1 MSQRKPQF
9 YESKYQ
15 RNAIYSR
22 SSEPINRFQNRMY
35 TTNPSGHYSTT
46 RLFKQAESSLLKE
59 NQAFY
64 KCKYILEDYPDDSNT
79 VFFDSNLRKFRNRSS
94 TKQHNLKNFANNYN
108 NISVFKYGKN
118 DQKYEDERDYM
129 SPTRNNL
136 KSYNDRGFNNEQGE
150 NISSKINFLK
160 INEKIIVNPQEGE
173 QILNQMNR
181 ENDNL
186 MGKSKT
192 NMISQQSQNSLYI
205 SNNNNISNIYKN
217 PNSNYFD
224 KFPNINQQTPWKENE
239 EYSSNQDLYY
249 NMPKSNLRSRNDYN
263 NPSANKEMNFSEENP
278 KIETSQRTEERTLI
292 LVPGQTIEKTSMV
305 ENFDNPTE
313 EIIENPD
320 GTVSSIIK
328 QTKVTTITEN
338 TPIEIDKIQSIE
350 GAPELP
356 MYKQK
361 MTHIY
366 QTVTSIKQ
374 KSNQPSPN
382 KITYE
387 IKTNLNQGINPGNNN
402 EFSYKDKNYCDID
415 DIKEDKE
422 EMINTGSEE
431 EKDKNFD
438 SKMLTK
444 GFKNE
449 QELEKF
455 LDDLNQKVDNISP
468 QEKEKRFNHIKDI
481 FNSISKGKSSEDNI
495 EKLAQFLANMSEKD
509 KKEILEKLGKEP
521 KNKNL
526 LNKLNNL
533 NKRHVEQ
540 QEAKNSLNKNS
551 NEYGYNKEG
560 LSSSQKKASNMKSLR
575 SENVEPKEINPL
587 KFEGLFLEM
596 TKYGNEVRERNP
608 FDGPSPYTK
617 FYRERRDK
625 IKQKINNNLASD
637 DIDQNEKNDIIK
649 EENL

>member
-1 MSQRKPQF
+1 
-9 YESKYQ
+9 
-15 RNAIYSR
+15 
-22 SSEPINRFQNRMY
+22 
-35 TTNPSGHYSTT
+35 
-46 RLFKQAESSLLKE
+46 
-59 NQAFY
+59 
-64 KCKYILEDYPDDSNT
+64 
-79 VFFDSNLRKFRNRSS
+79 
-94 TKQHNLKNFANNYN
+94 
-108 NISVFKYGKN
+108 
-118 DQKYEDERDYM
+118 
-129 SPTRNNL
+129 
-136 KSYNDRGFNNEQGE
+136 
-150 NISSKINFLK
+150 
-160 INEKIIVNPQEGE
+160 
-173 QILNQMNR
+173 
-181 ENDNL
+181 
-186 MGKSKT
+186 
-192 NMISQQSQNSLYI
+192 MISQQSQNSLYN

-249 NMPKSNLRSRNDYN
+249 NMPKSNLRS
-263 NPSANKEMNFSEENP
+263 NKEMNFSEENP
-278 KIETSQRTEERTLI
+278 KIETSKRTEERTLI

-320 GTVSSIIK
+320 GTVNSIIK

-387 IKTNLNQGINPGNNN
+387 ISTNLNQGINPENNN

-422 EMINTGSEE
+422 EIINTGSEE

-438 SKMLTK
+438 SKMLI
-444 GFKNE
+444 
-449 QELEKF
+449 
-455 LDDLNQKVDNISP
+455 NQKVDNISP
-468 QEKEKRFNHIKDI
+468 QEKEKRFNDIKDI

-495 EKLAQFLANMSEKD
+495 EKLAQLLANMSEKD

-533 NKRHVEQ
+533 NERHVEQ